1 MPQITLVPANT
12 PVAISNLFV
21 IGRNYIADPQARR
34 QASAGNPVVTLKP
47 TSAVIVEG
55 EDIVLPAFSNRVHF
69 EIELTILIGRA
80 GKNIDE
86 AHALEHVLGY
96 GVGLDLTAHDLHEQA
111 KQQGLPWTLC
121 KGFDTA
127 APLSAFIDA
136 GRVPDPQHAPFR
148 LEVNGT
154 LRQQGNAADM
164 VFGIARIV
172 SYLSQA
178 FHLQPG
184 DIIYTGTPAGAGPL
198 ARGDRLRMDY
208 HDGLISAEFRVA

>member
-1 MPQITLVPANT
+1 MPH
-12 PVAISNLFV
+12 AILLPGNQRVTIGNLFV
-21 IGRNYIADPQARR
+21 IGRNYIADPEARR
-34 QASAGNPVVTLKP
+34 QAALGNPVVTLKP
-47 TSAVIVEG
+47 TSAVILEG
-55 EDIVLPAFSNRVHF
+55 EDIVLPAFSSRVHF
-69 EIELTILIGRA
+69 EIELTVLIGRA

-86 AHALEHVLGY
+86 ARALDHVLGY
-96 GVGLDLTAHDLHEQA
+96 GVGLDLTASDLHEQA

-127 APLSAFIDA
+127 APLSAFIEVA
-136 GRVPDPQHAPFR
+136 RVPDPQRARFR
-148 LEVNGT
+148 LDVNGT
-154 LRQQGNAADM
+154 PRQHGNAADM

-198 ARGDRLRMDY
+198 ARGDRLGLDY
-208 HDGLISAEFRVA
+208 NDGQVRAVFRVA